1 MILLKCSNRFTISTK
16 NRISR
21 FEAVKGFQKI
31 REVKSEAEFS
41 KAFNRANKT
50 FMNL

>member
-1 MILLKCSNRFTISTK
+1 MNTK
-16 NRISR
+16 NRISL

-31 REVKSEAEFS
+31 REVKSETEFS
-41 KAFNRANKT
+41 KAFNRASKT